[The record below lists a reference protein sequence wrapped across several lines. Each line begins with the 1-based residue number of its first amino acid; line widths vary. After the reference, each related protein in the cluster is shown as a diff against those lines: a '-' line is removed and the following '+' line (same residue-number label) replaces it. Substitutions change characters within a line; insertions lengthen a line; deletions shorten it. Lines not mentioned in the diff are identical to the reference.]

1 VPVPDEL
8 EEFMLLQ
15 DKIVIITGASSGI
28 GAASAKLFASEGAK
42 LVLGARGEERLD
54 HIVTEI
60 TGAGGTAFALA
71 GDVCDESYAK
81 ALVNAA
87 IGEYGG
93 LDVGFNNAG
102 TLGSPGVLGDID
114 EGDWNQTLQTNLTS
128 AMFGAKYQ
136 VPEMIKRGGGSVIFT
151 STFVGHTIGLP
162 GMTAYAASKMGLLG
176 MAQCLA
182 VEYGGANVR
191 VNALVPGGTDT
202 PMAATF
208 ASDPETRAMVEK
220 FHALGRIA
228 DPLEI
233 AKAALFLASDASSFV
248 TGSAMIVDG
257 GNSICKAA

>member
-1 VPVPDEL
+1 
-8 EEFMLLQ
+8 MLLQ

-42 LVLGARGEERLD
+42 LVLGARGADRLD
-54 HIVTEI
+54 QVVTEI
-60 TGAGGTAFALA
+60 VGAGGEAFGLA

-87 IGEYGG
+87 VGEYGG

-102 TLGSPGVLGDID
+102 RLGTLGSLDDIAVD
-114 EGDWNQTLQTNLTS
+114 DWDKTLRANLTS
-128 AMFGAKYQ
+128 AMFGAKHQ
-136 VPEMIKRGGGSVIFT
+136 LPEIAKRGGGSVIFT
-151 STFVGHTIGLP
+151 STFVGH
-162 GMTAYAASKMGLLG
+162 SKMGLLG

-182 VEYGGANVR
+182 VEHGAANIR

-202 PMAATF
+202 PMAASFT
-208 ASDPETRAMVEK
+208 SDPETRAMVEK

-228 DPLEI
+228 DPSEI

-248 TGSAMIVDG
+248 TGSAMLVDG
-257 GNSICKAA
+257 GTSICKAA

>member
-1 VPVPDEL
+1 M
-8 EEFMLLQ
+8 MLLQ

-42 LVLGARGEERLD
+42 LVLGARGADRLD
-54 HIVTEI
+54 QVVTEI

-71 GDVCDESYAK
+71 GDVCDEAYAK

-87 IGEYGG
+87 VGEYGG

-102 TLGSPGVLGDID
+102 RLGVMGAISDID
-114 EGDWNQTLQTNLTS
+114 EAGWNATLQTNLTS

-136 VPEMIKRGGGSVIFT
+136 IPEITKRGGGSVIFT
-151 STFVGHTIGLP
+151 STFIGHTIGLP
-162 GMTAYAASKMGLLG
+162 GVTAYAASKMGLLG

-182 VEYGGANVR
+182 VEHGGTNVR

-208 ASDPETRAMVEK
+208 ANDPESRAMVKK

>member
-1 VPVPDEL
+1 
-8 EEFMLLQ
+8 MLLQ
-15 DKIVIITGASSGI
+15 DKIIIITGASSGI

-42 LVLGARGEERLD
+42 LVLGARGADRLD
-54 HIVTEI
+54 QVVTEI
-60 TGAGGTAFALA
+60 VGAGGEAFALA
-71 GDVCDESYAK
+71 GDVCDEAYAK

-87 IGEYGG
+87 VGEYGG

-102 TLGSPGVLGDID
+102 RLGTLGSLDYITVD
-114 EGDWNQTLQTNLTS
+114 DWDKTLRANLTS

-136 VPEMIKRGGGSVIFT
+136 LPEIAKRGGGSVIFT
-151 STFVGHTIGLP
+151 STFVGHTIGMP

-202 PMAATF
+202 PMAASF

-228 DPLEI
+228 DPVEI
-233 AKAALFLASDASSFV
+233 AKAAMFLASDAASFV
-248 TGSAMIVDG
+248 TGTAMIVDG